1 MWKMLMEFEI
11 NNTTWTIE
19 KVDEA
24 TINNEM
30 KSDGTLGVTIYKNQK
45 IMLLKDQANIIKTLK
60 HELTHVWL
68 YEYGHNQNDNKTFT
82 YEDVCEIVASLHDFI
97 SEVVEQYKE
106 QNQSYIERLKKN
118 YKDDYIDA
126 IRYAVQSQKENEN
139 VFKSKSKENKKF
151 ECKNSSNQK

>member
-1 MWKMLMEFEI
+1 MLMEFEI

>member
-1 MWKMLMEFEI
+1 MEFEI

-30 KSDGTLGVTIYKNQK
+30 KSDGTLGVTIFKNQK

-68 YEYGHNQNDNKTFT
+68 YEYGHNQNDEKTFS

-126 IRYAVQSQKENEN
+126 IRYAVQSPKGE
-139 VFKSKSKENKKF
+139 
-151 ECKNSSNQK
+151 

>member
-1 MWKMLMEFEI
+1 MEFEI

-68 YEYGHNQNDNKTFT
+68 YEYAHNQNDDKTFS
-82 YEDVCEIVASLHDFI
+82 YEDVCEVVASSNDFI
-97 SEVVEQYKE
+97 NEIVQEYLEQKE
-106 QNQSYIERLKKN
+106 SH
-118 YKDDYIDA
+118 KDDYIDA
-126 IRYAVQSQKENEN
+126 IRYAVQSQKGE
-139 VFKSKSKENKKF
+139 
-151 ECKNSSNQK
+151 

>member
-1 MWKMLMEFEI
+1 MWEMLMKFEI

-30 KSDGTLGVTIYKNQK
+30 KSDGTLGVTIFKNQK

-68 YEYGHNQNDNKTFT
+68 YEYGHNQNDEKTFS
-82 YEDVCEIVASLHDFI
+82 YEDVCEIVASSNDFI
-97 SEVVEQYKE
+97 NEIIQKYESKQKNEINTNV
-106 QNQSYIERLKKN
+106 IDRLKN
-118 YKDDYIDA
+118 M
-126 IRYAVQSQKENEN
+126 
-139 VFKSKSKENKKF
+139 
-151 ECKNSSNQK
+151 